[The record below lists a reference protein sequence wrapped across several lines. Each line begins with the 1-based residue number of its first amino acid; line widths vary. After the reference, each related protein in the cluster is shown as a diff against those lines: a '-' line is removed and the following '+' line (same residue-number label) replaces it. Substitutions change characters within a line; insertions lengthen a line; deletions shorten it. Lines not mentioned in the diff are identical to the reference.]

1 MYHLCI
7 RRQKK
12 WCVDVMFEDGQ
23 ITPANISA
31 ELLHCCARVT
41 IYQLANMLVARVAYI
56 NQGL

>member
-1 MYHLCI
+1 
-7 RRQKK
+7 
-12 WCVDVMFEDGQ
+12 MFEDGQ

-31 ELLHCCARVT
+31 ELLHWCVRMT